1 MDEPRV
7 QRYMQRTPVDSRCW
21 MAPAQSGG
29 HRRRTDGPVVRAC
42 LRESREEE
50 RIPFPDLETLA
61 LYLLNLPEHPH
72 RTPGTAAVT
81 PRVFT
86 SGFEAGGDERSG
98 S

>member
-1 MDEPRV
+1 MTITEGVDDFCSHPYLVCLWRETEGSPWRASLRHAQE
-7 QRYMQRTPVDSRCW
+7 QR
-21 MAPAQSGG
+21 A
-29 HRRRTDGPVVRAC
+29 
-42 LRESREEE
+42 
-50 RIPFPDLETLA
+50 IPFPDLETLA

-72 RTPGTAAVT
+72 RTPGTATVT